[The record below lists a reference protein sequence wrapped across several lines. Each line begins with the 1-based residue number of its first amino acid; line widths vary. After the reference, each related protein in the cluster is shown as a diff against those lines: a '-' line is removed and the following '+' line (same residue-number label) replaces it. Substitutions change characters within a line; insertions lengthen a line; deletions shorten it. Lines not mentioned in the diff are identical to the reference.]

1 VSNLRAPADQHD
13 VGRSTRLEVAHVGKR
28 FRRADGQWVDALD
41 DVSMRIERGEMI
53 ILLGPSGCGKTTLLR
68 CVAGLEF
75 PDSGQMHLDGRLVYD
90 REAKV
95 ALPPNKRD
103 INMMFQTYALW
114 PHMTLID
121 NVAYP
126 LRVSGVGKRAAHA
139 KALEYLE
146 LVGLPHLGMQYASQ
160 VSGGQQQRVALARTL
175 VAEPALVL
183 FDEPLSNVDAKV
195 RTQLR
200 AEISRLHREL
210 GFAALYVTHDQ
221 AEAMALG
228 DRVAVMNSGRIE
240 EFAKPSELY
249 ARPTTR
255 FAAEFLGSANVIAA
269 DVTVA
274 GTSVTV
280 RADAVGETTLETAL
294 PDNLGDRDVALMWRP
309 ENARIVPAE
318 AEPEAGCLVVQ
329 GTVDSSVYAGPHT
342 EYIVATASGRSLQ
355 AWLPGLDSSTAFSVG
370 DPIQLVVPQSAVRLI
385 AS

>member
-1 VSNLRAPADQHD
+1 MSSQSAVAEQNVGNAAP
-13 VGRSTRLEVAHVGKR
+13 LEVANVRKR
-28 FRRADGQWVDALD
+28 FQRADGQWVDALD
-41 DVSMRIERGEMI
+41 DVSLTIGNGEMI
-53 ILLGPSGCGKTTLLR
+53 VLLGPSGCGKTTLLR

-75 PDSGQMHLDGRLVYD
+75 PDEGLMHLDGRKVYD
-90 REAKV
+90 RAAGI

-114 PHMTLID
+114 PHMTLVD

-126 LRVSGVGKRAAHA
+126 LRVMGVSRAAARA

-146 LVGLPHLGMQYASQ
+146 LVGLPHLGKQYASQ

-195 RTQLR
+195 RIQLR

-240 EFAKPSELY
+240 EFAAPTELY
-249 ARPTTR
+249 ARPSSR
-255 FAAEFLGSANVIAA
+255 FAAEFLGSANIIDAEVVSATETATTIRAA
-269 DVTVA
+269 
-274 GTSVTV
+274 
-280 RADAVGETTLETAL
+280 AVGEIAL
-294 PDNLGDRDVALMWRP
+294 DEPLAPELDGAAVALMWRP
-309 ENARIVPAE
+309 ENARITSSAAPVE
-318 AEPEAGCLVVQ
+318 DGCFGIE
-329 GTVDSSVYAGPHT
+329 GTVASAVYAGPHS
-342 EYIVATASGRSLQ
+342 EFVVSTASGRDVQ
-355 AWLPGLDSSTAFSVG
+355 AWLPGLDSLAAFAPGDRVRLSV
-370 DPIQLVVPQSAVRLI
+370 PRSAVRLI